1 MTYREVRCRNCGN
14 IMRFPEGETH
24 IRCAQCGTE
33 YTLSSQ
39 PKQENEVKIIQYGGG
54 GALFK
59 AYIPGGWNYQV
70 IDDNP
75 SVSSL
80 APVCKGLQ
88 MYSNSGAQM
97 VFLPFAYYKDF
108 TQQKPSM
115 FSSFMGQANRDY
127 QLDPVSLVCYRR
139 SVELAQYAYERITT
153 ITSGVQ
159 IQLQPLSPDA
169 LNTKAMR
176 FQQEASRKLDG
187 PIRLEPGKFR
197 FRVQMNGGVY
207 DGYFAT
213 ILAKRNGSQ
222 QNGRGDMMDMLKK
235 GMAMMGAM
243 YGIGGMGTFDWGR
256 SFDLL
261 LLYPHNDTAKYEA
274 VLDRFIE
281 EIEYGPLY
289 YALQDA
295 ELQNAQRVQIQGAM
309 QRQQTAIRSSQRI
322 SQTLSETSDIINQGN
337 WERSQRMDR
346 IWEKNSEAIRG
357 VNSYT
362 DSTGRQYEADVAYD
376 HVYQSGD
383 TYVGSKNGSL
393 DMGPEW
399 EELKRR

>member
-1 MTYREVRCRNCGN
+1 M
-14 IMRFPEGETH
+14 
-24 IRCAQCGTE
+24 
-33 YTLSSQ
+33 
-39 PKQENEVKIIQYGGG
+39 KIIQYGGG

-169 LNTKAMR
+169 LIPRRCVSN
-176 FQQEASRKLDG
+176 RKL
-187 PIRLEPGKFR
+187 P
-197 FRVQMNGGVY
+197 VNWM
-207 DGYFAT
+207 
-213 ILAKRNGSQ
+213 
-222 QNGRGDMMDMLKK
+222 
-235 GMAMMGAM
+235 
-243 YGIGGMGTFDWGR
+243 GR
-256 SFDLL
+256 SGWSPESFDS
-261 LLYPHNDTAKYEA
+261 
-274 VLDRFIE
+274 VFR
-281 EIEYGPLY
+281 
-289 YALQDA
+289 
-295 ELQNAQRVQIQGAM
+295 
-309 QRQQTAIRSSQRI
+309 
-322 SQTLSETSDIINQGN
+322 
-337 WERSQRMDR
+337 
-346 IWEKNSEAIRG
+346 
-357 VNSYT
+357 
-362 DSTGRQYEADVAYD
+362 
-376 HVYQSGD
+376 
-383 TYVGSKNGSL
+383 
-393 DMGPEW
+393 
-399 EELKRR
+399 

>member
-1 MTYREVRCRNCGN
+1 
-14 IMRFPEGETH
+14 
-24 IRCAQCGTE
+24 
-33 YTLSSQ
+33 
-39 PKQENEVKIIQYGGG
+39 
-54 GALFK
+54 
-59 AYIPGGWNYQV
+59 
-70 IDDNP
+70 
-75 SVSSL
+75 
-80 APVCKGLQ
+80 
-88 MYSNSGAQM
+88 
-97 VFLPFAYYKDF
+97 
-108 TQQKPSM
+108 
-115 FSSFMGQANRDY
+115 
-127 QLDPVSLVCYRR
+127 
-139 SVELAQYAYERITT
+139 
-153 ITSGVQ
+153 
-159 IQLQPLSPDA
+159 
-169 LNTKAMR
+169 
-176 FQQEASRKLDG
+176 
-187 PIRLEPGKFR
+187 
-197 FRVQMNGGVY
+197 MNGGVY

-376 HVYQSGD
+376 HVYRSGD

>member
-1 MTYREVRCRNCGN
+1 
-14 IMRFPEGETH
+14 MRFPEGETH

-127 QLDPVSLVCYRR
+127 QLDPTSLVCYRR

-376 HVYQSGD
+376 HVYRSGD